1 MDFVTFNRGVVI
13 EVDGGQHGQLNQMD
27 RKRDDWFCDQG
38 YTVLRFWNNEIFK
51 NIDAVLMTI
60 EQNIN
65 RPSPPI
71 EGGEE

>member
-38 YTVLRFWNNEIFK
+38 FTVLRFWNNEIFK

-60 EQNIN
+60 EQSIN

-71 EGGEE
+71 KGGEE